1 MKRCPLCGFTTDDDE
16 VLFCGNDG
24 TRLVENPEEKFETKE
39 ISKEEIQETII
50 SEKIEK
56 EPTLEKDVTP
66 KEENKIDLTYGYGTE
81 NEESVITADSE
92 ITDSEQRPI
101 SANIP
106 QEEEKKSETEY
117 IAHLIT
123 EKTNL
128 EEKNLRKGIIIFF
141 LIATCIGL
149 LIGIS
154 SQSEKLNKQK
164 QQYYPDLVC
173 DIGEF
178 YGIYDGEYVSRPFKR
193 SELDT
198 VICDFSIIS
207 DGISSDDKDDFSVE
221 LYNVSDDYYCTS
233 FNISPNEHRVK
244 FNRYDYSYW
253 DVGWYIVR
261 WMFDGE
267 IIAERS
273 FYVNW

>member
-1 MKRCPLCGFTTDDDE
+1 MKRCPLCGFTTDEDE

-39 ISKEEIQETII
+39 ISKEEIQETVI

-56 EPTLEKDVTP
+56 EPTLEKDVKP
-66 KEENKIDLTYGYGTE
+66 QEENKIDLTYGYGTE
-81 NEESVITADSE
+81 NEEIVIAADSE

-164 QQYYPDLVC
+164 QQYYPDVVC

-198 VICDFSIIS
+198 VICDFDIIS
-207 DGISSDDKDDFSVE
+207 DGKGDFSVE
-221 LYNVSDDYYCTS
+221 LYNVTDDYYCTS
-233 FNISPNEHRVK
+233 FNILPNEHRVK
-244 FNRYDYSYW
+244 FYINDYSYW

-261 WMFDGE
+261 WMIDGE